1 MFATW
6 GSPVVDVS
14 SLAARVGATPATAHI
29 KARLTSTLSSVAAGM
44 DLVCSQAFVLLLATF
59 VPLLA
64 EEDGAKQRV
73 GRMSGATIDVGC

>member
-1 MFATW
+1 
-6 GSPVVDVS
+6 
-14 SLAARVGATPATAHI
+14 
-29 KARLTSTLSSVAAGM
+29 M

-73 GRMSGATIDVGC
+73 GRMSGATIDVGG